1 MSSLE
6 EMLAREIKKRG
17 KDSFVAQQLRNQI
30 ASEKRCQSTQQMYLS
45 GVSVNHTSKT
55 DTKFMAE

>member
-17 KDSFVAQQLRNQI
+17 NDSFVAQQLRNQI
-30 ASEKRCQSTQQMYLS
+30 AAEKRCHSTQQMYLS

-55 DTKFMAE
+55 DAKFMAE

>member
-17 KDSFVAQQLRNQI
+17 NDSFVAQQLRNQI
-30 ASEKRCQSTQQMYLS
+30 AAEKRCQSTQHMYLS
-45 GVSVNHTSKT
+45 GVSINHSSKA
-55 DTKFMAE
+55 DAKHMNN

>member
-30 ASEKRCQSTQQMYLS
+30 ASEKRCQSTQQIYLS
-45 GVSVNHTSKT
+45 GVSVNYISKT
-55 DTKFMAE
+55 DAKFMAE

>member
-17 KDSFVAQQLRNQI
+17 NDSFMAQQLRNQI
-30 ASEKRCQSTQQMYLS
+30 ASEKRRQSTQQMYLS

-55 DTKFMAE
+55 DAKFMAE

>member
-6 EMLAREIKKRG
+6 ERLVREIKKRG

-30 ASEKRCQSTQQMYLS
+30 AAEKRCQSTQQMYLS

-55 DTKFMAE
+55 DAKFMAE

>member
-6 EMLAREIKKRG
+6 EMLVREIKKRG

-45 GVSVNHTSKT
+45 GVSVNHTGKT
-55 DTKFMAE
+55 DAKFMAE

>member
-45 GVSVNHTSKT
+45 GVSVNHSSKA
-55 DTKFMAE
+55 DAKFMAE

>member
-45 GVSVNHTSKT
+45 GVSINHSSKA
-55 DTKFMAE
+55 DAKHMNK

>member
-6 EMLAREIKKRG
+6 EMLAPEIKKRG

-30 ASEKRCQSTQQMYLS
+30 AAEKRCQSTQQIYLS

-55 DTKFMAE
+55 DAKFMAE

>member
-17 KDSFVAQQLRNQI
+17 NDSFVAQQLRNQI
-30 ASEKRCQSTQQMYLS
+30 AAEKRCLSTQQTYLS
-45 GVSVNHTSKT
+45 GVSVNHSSEADAKHMN
-55 DTKFMAE
+55 K